1 MRARG
6 RRPYDWTPLAD
17 RDPVPG
23 DPEALRDEVTHMRRL
38 ASTLRDQA
46 RELKAIG
53 AEDGL
58 KGQYAQALR
67 GGARELEH
75 HLRQTAERYEHVQ
88 GHLASWADELED
100 FQSESATIL
109 RRAQDEAAQHRHPA
123 TTAEDPVK
131 PYRDAL
137 TRLTTLRDE
146 RASHYAGRV
155 KRACKDVI
163 RDSTWESFEDAADAV
178 FDNEW
183 CQKFFELA
191 SWVVTVVGV
200 VALFVTPAGWVVDLA
215 LGITFALAA
224 KDVLALSVGEG
235 SWFDIGMDTLGFLTM
250 GTGKVAFGMLKGIQT
265 ATSAAAEAVAE
276 ERATAESLHESRGVL
291 DRTYRITN
299 RRGSSG
305 AAKAEARRVR
315 AGALA
320 RARQAG
326 LAARQAERSREP
338 LEATQREAFAF
349 GGDREAAGACK
360 NIRRLR
366 EEYAQSPEVQKA
378 SAHMEGWRG
387 AFNASW
393 RIGAGS
399 DGVDKFLGQSALVPG
414 KPSSQTYDDFKDQF
428 TSTVGTG
435 W

>member
-6 RRPYDWTPLAD
+6 RRPYDWTPLAE

-23 DPEALRDEVTHMRRL
+23 DPAALRDEVTHMRRL

-58 KGQYAQALR
+58 KGQYADALR
-67 GGARELEH
+67 GGARELEC

-109 RRAQDEAAQHRHPA
+109 RRAQDTAAPRRSGDDDA
-123 TTAEDPVK
+123 LK

-137 TRLTTLRDE
+137 TRLTALRDE
-146 RASHYAGRV
+146 RASHYAGRI

-163 RDSTWESFEDAADAV
+163 KDSPWESFEDAADAV

-183 CQKFFELA
+183 SQKFFELA

-224 KDVLALSVGEG
+224 KDVLALAVGEG

-265 ATSAAAEAVAE
+265 ATGAAAEAVAE
-276 ERATAESLHESRGVL
+276 ERAAAESLHESRGVL

-326 LAARQAERSREP
+326 LAARQAERSREL
-338 LEATQREAFAF
+338 LEATPREAFAF
-349 GGDREAAGACK
+349 GGDREAASACK
-360 NIRRLR
+360 NITRLR

-378 SAHMEGWRG
+378 SAHMEGWRST
-387 AFNASW
+387 FNAGW
-393 RIGAGS
+393 RVGMAS
-399 DGVDKFLGQSALVPG
+399 DGIDKTLGHSDALPM
-414 KPSSQTYDDFKDQF
+414 KPSFGPYDDFKDQF